1 VFNKYYQDELQFLR
15 ELGEEFAK
23 AHPTAAHYLSG
34 PGSDPDVERMLEG
47 FAFLSARVRQKLD
60 DEFPELAHSLMRLM
74 WPHYLRPVPSMS
86 ILEFLPTLQ
95 ALRGSQTIARGCEVQ
110 STEVEGTPCR
120 FHTAQEVR
128 IHPISLEEAGLETR
142 STGHSRLRLS
152 FKIWNQTKPEAMQ
165 LDRLRLYLHGDP
177 LVSYSL
183 YHHLARHVSE
193 VRVVAGPQPDDRG
206 GAPFTPLEFEP
217 AGFAEEEALLP
228 YPVASFPGY
237 RLLQEYF
244 SLPEKFLFIDILG
257 LDRAAAQLGEERFT
271 VEVRFDR
278 ALPPSLRPSRD
289 EFRLYCAPIVNL
301 FANDGDPMRIDRTQ
315 TEYRLRPSG
324 SNPFH
329 YEIFSV
335 DRVGLIAPGT
345 VEEREVPDFQRFEH
359 LRHGTESVYYQASL
373 RPSVVDDRVDTYMTF
388 VDGKGEMALPVTE
401 TATFKLTCS
410 NRRLPEALQVG
421 DIQVP
426 TESSPA
432 FVKFRNL
439 TVPTASAMP
448 PLGTDLHW
456 RLVSHLSLNYI
467 SLVDVEA
474 LRGVLELYNF
484 QVMRDP
490 RAARANTRRLQGIH
504 SLSAEPAEALVRGSV
519 VRGTSIVM
527 NALEDHFAGDG
538 DLYLFSTILNEFL
551 SLHATLNSFTQFSV
565 HGLQGG
571 DLTEWPHRIGRDQL

>member
-23 AHPTAAHYLSG
+23 AHPAAAHYLSG
-34 PGSDPDVERMLEG
+34 TGSDPDVERMLEG

-60 DEFPELAHSLMRLM
+60 DEFPELAHGMMRLM
-74 WPHYLRPVPSMS
+74 WPHYLRPIPSMA
-86 ILEFLPTLQ
+86 ILEFQPMLQ
-95 ALRGSQTIARGCEVQ
+95 ALRQSQLIPRGCEVQ

-120 FHTAQEVR
+120 FRTTQDVR
-128 IHPISLEEAGLETR
+128 LNPISLEEAGVDLR

-152 FKIWNQTKPEAMQ
+152 FKIWNQAKPDALQ
-165 LDRLRLYLHGDP
+165 VDRLRVYLHGDP
-177 LVSYSL
+177 LVAYTL
-183 YHHLARHVSE
+183 YYHLARHVSE

-206 GAPFTPLEFEP
+206 DQPFHSLEIEP
-217 AGFAEEEALLP
+217 AGFAEDESLLP
-228 YPVASFPGY
+228 YPVAAFPGY

-244 SLPEKFLFIDILG
+244 TLPEKFLFLDIVG
-257 LDRAAAQLGEERFT
+257 LDQAGPVLGAERFT
-271 VEVRFDR
+271 IDIRFDR
-278 ALPPSLRPSRD
+278 ALPPSLRPGRD
-289 EFRLYCAPIVNL
+289 EFRLYCTPIANL
-301 FANDGDPMRIDRTQ
+301 FANDGDPIRIDRSQ
-315 TEYRLRPSG
+315 SEYRMRPSG

-359 LRHGTESVYYQASL
+359 LLHGADTTYYEVQL
-373 RPSVVDDRVDTYMTF
+373 RPSVVDDRVDNYVTF
-388 VDGKGEMALPVTE
+388 VDGKGESALPVTE
-401 TATFKLTCS
+401 TATFKLTCT

-421 DIQVP
+421 DVQVP
-426 TESSPA
+426 TDSSPA
-432 FVKFRNL
+432 FVKFRNI
-439 TVPTASAMP
+439 TPATASAMP

-456 RLVSHLSLNYI
+456 RLISHLSLNYI

-504 SLSAEPAEALVRGSV
+504 ALRAEPAEALVRGSV
-519 VRGTSIVM
+519 VRGTAITLD
-527 NALEDHFAGDG
+527 ALEDHFAGEG
-538 DLYLFSTILNEFL
+538 DLYLFATILNEFL

-565 HGLQGG
+565 HGLQSGEII
-571 DLTEWPHRIGRDQL
+571 EWPHRIGRDPL